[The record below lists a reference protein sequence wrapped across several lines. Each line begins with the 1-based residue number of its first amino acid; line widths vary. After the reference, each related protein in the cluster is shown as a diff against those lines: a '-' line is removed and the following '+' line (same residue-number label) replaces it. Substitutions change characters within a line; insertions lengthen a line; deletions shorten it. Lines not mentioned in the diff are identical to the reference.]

1 MKITKLASVL
11 TLVSAVTLS
20 FSCNSNR
27 TQENSNNIISEAG
40 AEDNGLIVDDFRI
53 LISNDSISVTQVY
66 SQNYDNDKQFCG
78 DGFFAL
84 IDKNGEYVKYNP
96 NEDYSVY
103 ASPLCFVRRVLEKY
117 LDDKKFN
124 LVTEYSIDQLPELT
138 TYRKQVYYGVEKFL
152 LESPDSID
160 NTQLRQIITM
170 QYDECKPQ
178 TWTFHLD
185 SISARIKKY
194 ENDKQ
199 SNFSSLTAT
208 SHSEFINS
216 HINNTA
222 QSIINADGEKLP
234 DDALILI
241 VF

>member
-1 MKITKLASVL
+1 MKTTKLLSIL
-11 TLVSAVTLS
+11 TFVSAVTLS

-27 TQENSNNIISEAG
+27 TLENSDDTNTEAD

-66 SQNYDNDKQFCG
+66 SQNYNNDKQFCG

-84 IDKNGEYVKYNP
+84 IDKNGEYVKYNSD
-96 NEDYSVY
+96 EDYSIY

-117 LDDKKFN
+117 LEDKKFN

-138 TYRKQVYYGVEKFL
+138 SYRKQAYNSVEKFL
-152 LESPDSID
+152 LESPDSIH
-160 NTQLRQIITM
+160 NNQLRQIITM

-185 SISARIKKY
+185 SVSSRIKKY

-222 QSIINADGEKLP
+222 QSIINAEGDKLP